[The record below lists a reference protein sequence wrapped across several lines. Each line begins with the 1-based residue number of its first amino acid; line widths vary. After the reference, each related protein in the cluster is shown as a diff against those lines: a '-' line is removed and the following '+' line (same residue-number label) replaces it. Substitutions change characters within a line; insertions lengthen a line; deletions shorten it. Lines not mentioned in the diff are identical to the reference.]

1 MNPNSEGTFSM
12 PSSHTPDA
20 LVVAFD
26 DDHAVANAGL
36 ALTATLTE
44 RLGVEAVV
52 DELVDL
58 GERPGAHRPG
68 RKVLTLLQAMVA
80 GGDAIDDANL
90 LRTGRTQE
98 VLGHRVMAPSTL
110 GTFLRSFS
118 FGHIRQLDRV
128 AETLLGRA
136 WAAGAG
142 PGAQELTMDLD
153 STVCEVHGHAKGGAA
168 YGYTHRLGYH
178 PLLASRADTGEL
190 LHLRMRTGSANT
202 ARGAERFVNELAGRV
217 RRAGAAGPLTLRG
230 DSGFWSGK
238 VIGACRRHGIR
249 FSITVRQTKLVKAAI
264 AAIDEDAWTD
274 IAYPDGGAAQVAET
288 TLAGKA
294 GGRLIV
300 RRTRLVG
307 AQATLWPDWRHHAFV
322 TDRAGTA
329 VALDADHRRH
339 AVVELAIRDSS
350 RAQGCATAP
359 QGGSAPTPPGRWWPP
374 WPTTCCAG
382 WPRSGSAP
390 RVWWWPRRSADAS
403 SPCPAGSPTP
413 HGGATCTSPPAGRGP
428 RASSPPWPACARS
441 RCEPDSQHASRPH
454 HTTASGSA
462 KRARTTVRPAPK
474 QSSGNLSP
482 HNSNRS
488 HSGCLT
494 TRHPPRRPYPSL
506 PDRRPRTLPRW
517 IQA

>member
-12 PSSHTPDA
+12 SSSHTPDG

-36 ALTATLTE
+36 ALTATLAE

-58 GERPGAHRPG
+58 GDRPGAHRPG
-68 RKVLTLLQAMVA
+68 RKVLTLLHAMVA
-80 GGDAIDDANL
+80 GGDAIDDADV

-98 VLGHRVMAPSTL
+98 ILGHRVMAPSTL
-110 GTFLRSFS
+110 GTFLRSFT

-178 PLLASRADTGEL
+178 PVLASRADTGEL

-202 ARGAERFVNELAGRV
+202 ARGAERFTGELAGRV

-238 VIGACRRHGIR
+238 VIGACRRHGIG

-264 AAIDEDAWTD
+264 AAISQDAWTD
-274 IAYPDGGAAQVAET
+274 ST
-288 TLAGKA
+288 TPTAG
-294 GGRLIV
+294 
-300 RRTRLVG
+300 
-307 AQATLWPDWRHHAFV
+307 
-322 TDRAGTA
+322 
-329 VALDADHRRH
+329 
-339 AVVELAIRDSS
+339 
-350 RAQGCATAP
+350 
-359 QGGSAPTPPGRWWPP
+359 PPR
-374 WPTTCCAG
+374 
-382 WPRSGSAP
+382 WPRP
-390 RVWWWPRRSADAS
+390 RLLARRAV
-403 SPCPAGSPTP
+403 G
-413 HGGATCTSPPAGRGP
+413 
-428 RASSPPWPACARS
+428 
-441 RCEPDSQHASRPH
+441 
-454 HTTASGSA
+454 
-462 KRARTTVRPAPK
+462 
-474 QSSGNLSP
+474 
-482 HNSNRS
+482 
-488 HSGCLT
+488 
-494 TRHPPRRPYPSL
+494 
-506 PDRRPRTLPRW
+506 
-517 IQA
+517 